1 MRLAFP
7 PRRATAP
14 RVESESHFSCDDGAR
29 AGSNKGTMLVR
40 LLRRAAVVVLV
51 AVLASLSVGCGRVLA
66 PSPEALRAR
75 TVVVHV
81 HPSHRVAELFEAV
94 ADRFQQSGQ
103 AQTADF
109 LRGHV
114 TDSFGSGFIVR
125 HEGAMYA
132 VTNRHVVDLAE
143 EPEIEIE
150 GGVRLAADVVYTHP
164 VYDLAILAPRGGP
177 WPQGMHALQLASMR
191 ARDLDEVIATGHPG
205 LNGTP
210 SYQSTKGSVT
220 NASLEVGKVAY
231 IQHSAPIDP
240 GSSGG
245 PLINDA
251 GFVIGVNA
259 GKFSDRDNVYLAV
272 PAPAVKEALHHAGLL
287 VRARQYPGW
296 ETVALQATCKQLAQ
310 QLSGED
316 VSPDVVFSIGSD
328 LIAER
333 GFESL
338 RFLDVD
344 PNNSAE
350 DRQELREAFVRE
362 PVAMLRVAVAVRL
375 WSEAHEYD
383 GAPVGCAGGDGA
395 MQSQTAK
402 LNIQFS
408 KRSRESMWRF
418 EQGQWRLAT
427 IGGFHPVNAPA
438 PPNRAVAE
446 KSGAKPS
453 EKPKPTDKPTE
464 KAAKKEE
471 RQHKGQR
478 EVPRK

>member
-1 MRLAFP
+1 MLRTGWPA
-7 PRRATAP
+7 R
-14 RVESESHFSCDDGAR
+14 ES
-29 AGSNKGTMLVR
+29 V
-40 LLRRAAVVVLV
+40 LRRAAMRIPARVLFFAVIVVT
-51 AVLASLSVGCGRVLA
+51 VLATGCGKVLA

-81 HPSHRVAELFEAV
+81 HPSHRVAQLFEAV
-94 ADRFQQSGQ
+94 ADRFEQNGQ
-103 AQTADF
+103 AQTANF

-114 TDSFGSGFIVR
+114 GDSFGSGFIVR
-125 HEGAMYA
+125 HDGAMYA

-164 VYDLAILAPRGGP
+164 LYDLAILAPRGGP
-177 WPQGMHALQLASMR
+177 WPQGMHALQLASMH

-220 NASLEVGKVAY
+220 NASLEVGKVTY

-245 PLINDA
+245 PLINDS
-251 GFVIGVNA
+251 GSVIGVNA
-259 GKFSDRDNVYLAV
+259 GKYTDRDNVYLAV
-272 PAPAVKEALHHAGLL
+272 PAPAVKEALQHAGLL

-296 ETVALQATCKQLAQ
+296 ETVALQATCRALAQ
-310 QLSGED
+310 QLSGDD
-316 VSPDVVFSIGSD
+316 VSLDTVFSIGSD

-338 RFLDVD
+338 RFLDTD

-350 DRQELREAFVRE
+350 DRKELRDAFVRE

-375 WSEAHEYD
+375 WSEAHDYD
-383 GAPVGCAGGDGA
+383 GAAVGCAGGDGA
-395 MQSQTAK
+395 MQSETAK
-402 LNIQFS
+402 LNIQFA
-408 KRSRESMWRF
+408 KRARESVWRF

-427 IGGFHPVNAPA
+427 IGGFRPVAAPQPA
-438 PPNRAVAE
+438 NRAVAE
-446 KSGAKPS
+446 KSAG
-453 EKPKPTDKPTE
+453 KPTE
-464 KAAKKEE
+464 KAAKKDAKPKDAPAKEE

>member
-1 MRLAFP
+1 MRISA
-7 PRRATAP
+7 
-14 RVESESHFSCDDGAR
+14 
-29 AGSNKGTMLVR
+29 R
-40 LLRRAAVVVLV
+40 LLLLAVVILT
-51 AVLASLSVGCGRVLA
+51 VLATGCGRVMA
-66 PSPEALRAR
+66 PSPESLRAR

-81 HPSHRVAELFEAV
+81 HPSHRVAQLFEAV
-94 ADRFQQSGQ
+94 ADRFEQSGQ

-114 TDSFGSGFIVR
+114 GDSFGSGFIVR
-125 HEGAMYA
+125 HDGAMYA

-177 WPQGMHALQLASMR
+177 WPHGMHALQLAHSH

-210 SYQSTKGSVT
+210 SYQSTKGTVT
-220 NASLEVGKVAY
+220 NSTLEVGKVTY

-245 PLINDA
+245 PLINA
-251 GFVIGVNA
+251 EGYVIGVNA
-259 GKFSDRDNVYLAV
+259 GKYTDRDNVYLAV
-272 PAPAVKEALHHAGLL
+272 PAPAVREALEHAGLL
-287 VRARQYPGW
+287 VRARQVNGW
-296 ETVALQATCKQLAQ
+296 ETVALQATCRGLAQ

-338 RFLDVD
+338 RFLDTD
-344 PNNSAE
+344 PNNTAE
-350 DRQELREAFVRE
+350 DRKELRDAFVRE

-375 WSEAHEYD
+375 WSEAHDYD
-383 GAPVGCAGGDGA
+383 GAALECTGGDGA
-395 MQSQTAK
+395 TQAQTAK
-402 LNIQFS
+402 LNIQFA
-408 KRSRESMWRF
+408 KRSRESVWRF

-427 IGGFHPVNAPA
+427 IGGFHPVEPPQPA
-438 PPNRAVAE
+438 NRAVAA
-446 KSGAKPS
+446 KSSAKPS
-453 EKPKPTDKPTE
+453 EKAAKKDVKPE
-464 KAAKKEE
+464 AKKEE

-478 EVPRK
+478 ALPTK

>member
-1 MRLAFP
+1 MKHLRS
-7 PRRATAP
+7 T
-14 RVESESHFSCDDGAR
+14 
-29 AGSNKGTMLVR
+29 
-40 LLRRAAVVVLV
+40 LLLLIAVV
-51 AVLASLSVGCGRVLA
+51 AALSAGCGRVMA

-81 HPSHRVAELFEAV
+81 HSSHRVAELFEAV
-94 ADRFQQSGQ
+94 ANRFEQSGQ

-109 LRGHV
+109 LRNHV
-114 TDSFGSGFIVR
+114 GDSFGSGFIVR
-125 HEGAMYA
+125 HDGAMYA

-177 WPQGMHALQLASMR
+177 WPQGIHALQLAGGH

-210 SYQSTKGSVT
+210 SYQSTKGTVT
-220 NASLEVGKVAY
+220 NASLEVGKVTY

-259 GKFSDRDNVYLAV
+259 GKYTDRDNVYLAV
-272 PAPAVKEALHHAGLL
+272 PAPAVKEALQHAGLL

-296 ETVALQATCKQLAQ
+296 ETVALQATCRALAQ
-310 QLSGED
+310 QLSGDE
-316 VSPDVVFSIGSD
+316 VSADVVFSIGSD

-338 RFLDVD
+338 HFLDTD
-344 PNNSAE
+344 PTNTAE
-350 DRQELREAFVRE
+350 DRKELREAFVRE
-362 PVAMLRVAVAVRL
+362 PVSMLRVAVAMRL
-375 WSEAHEYD
+375 WSEAHDYD
-383 GAPVGCAGGDGA
+383 GTAVGCAGGDGA
-395 MQSQTAK
+395 TQSQTAK
-402 LNIQFS
+402 LNIQFA
-408 KRSRESMWRF
+408 KRARESVWRF

-427 IGGFHPVNAPA
+427 IGGFHPVPPPSPA
-438 PPNRAVAE
+438 NRAVAA
-446 KSGAKPS
+446 KSSAKPS
-453 EKPKPTDKPTE
+453 EK
-464 KAAKKEE
+464 AAKKENGKKEE

-478 EVPRK
+478 ELPRK